1 MATSLAD
8 TSALEVEERGIQRVP
23 ADARNDQSVRQL
35 GVLWFTVNFV
45 LSSVVTGSL
54 AITVFGLGLWDSLLA
69 ILVFNLLGCFAVG
82 YLCTQGPELGL
93 RQITISRFSFGWNG
107 ARLLS
112 LFNIAACLGW
122 STVNVIIGGGLFSAV
137 TGWPYWLG
145 VLIIAIATTLVSIY
159 GYQLVHRYEAFAWI
173 PLAVVF
179 IILTIVAAPHFHNV
193 PTPAFGLGFV
203 ANWMSYG
210 AAIFGF
216 AIGWSSYAADYS
228 AYMPE
233 STSRRSVFW
242 WTFVGEFLAC
252 FLLEALGVLFTTWLP
267 KDGASSSLLVGVVSP
282 LGHVFGDILLL
293 LLVGS
298 VIANNIPNDYS
309 LGLTIQVLGK
319 WWEGVPRWLWTL
331 MGAIVYVIAALL
343 LGESVGGTLQDF
355 LLLVAYWLGP
365 FATIMILED
374 FFFRKGH
381 YDVQDWDNPRRLPV
395 GWAAIVSFL
404 IGLVG
409 VVLGASQTKYTG
421 PVAKALA
428 GNSFGMDVGF
438 ELAVIM
444 AGISYLILRPIEMR
458 QSSGRRA
465 ESPTAEAV
473 AAGDV

>member
-1 MATSLAD
+1 MAIATAEP
-8 TSALEVEERGIQRVP
+8 SALEIEERGIQRVP
-23 ADARNDQSVRQL
+23 PDARSDHGVRQL

-69 ILVFNLLGCFAVG
+69 ILIFNLLGCFAVG

-107 ARLLS
+107 ARLLA

-145 VLIIAIATTLVSIY
+145 VLIIAACTTVVSIY

-179 IILTIVAAPHFHNV
+179 LIMTVVAAPHFHNV
-193 PTPAFGLGFV
+193 ATPGMSLGFI

-233 STSRRSVFW
+233 STRRSSVFW
-242 WTFVGEFLAC
+242 WTFGGEFLAC

-267 KDGASSSLLVGVVSP
+267 KDGASSSLLVGAVHP
-282 LGHVFGDILLL
+282 LGHVFGDLLLL
-293 LLVGS
+293 LLVAS

-309 LGLTIQVLGK
+309 LGLTIQVFGK
-319 WWEGVPRWLWTL
+319 WWENVRRWIWTL
-331 MGAIVYVIAALL
+331 IGAVVYVVAALL
-343 LGESVGGTLQDF
+343 LGANVANTLQDF

-374 FFFRKGH
+374 FFFRKRQ
-381 YDVQDWDNPRRLPV
+381 YNAEAWDDPARLPV
-395 GWAAIVSFL
+395 GWAAVVSFL

-428 GNSFGMDVGF
+428 GSSYGMDVGF
-438 ELAVIM
+438 ELAVIL
-444 AGISYLILRPIEMR
+444 AGVSYLILRPIELR
-458 QSSGRRA
+458 QSRDREA
-465 ESPTAEAV
+465 ETPAADAVTA
-473 AAGDV
+473 